1 MAVTQVFASQYN
13 TWVPSF
19 EDSNRLLVDFSR
31 NPKDFSL
38 NKYIQVVPV
47 KKTIGYYLKMTLEER
62 MRLLDTKLSNFSWAD
77 GDDAPLGKMQ
87 TESFGFN
94 QFNCQR
100 FAYPFSLGD
109 MAIEQAA
116 WDISS
121 QHLDIKAQ
129 QAMTA
134 RTQLVYN
141 VISATNGAIFGSNVS
156 NVTAEKWVNATTANL
171 NIKRS
176 LDTAVNGILKGTGSV
191 VKLNQLQ
198 LVMNPATAKAMAESQ
213 ELVDY
218 LKGSPTALAFVRGE
232 TSEGAE
238 QAHALFGLPP
248 VYAGLKIVVE
258 DAVKVTSRKGQ
269 ATLAQAYVAGDGVA
283 FITARPGGL
292 EGHYGGPSFST
303 VTVFIY
309 DKDDMSV
316 EVKHDVE
323 NRKVNGR
330 VVDTFSPI
338 VTAPI
343 SGWYFYNA
351 I

>member
-1 MAVTQVFASQYN
+1 MAVIPAFASQYN

-38 NKYIQVVPV
+38 NKYIQIVPV

-62 MRLLDTKLSNFSWAD
+62 MRLLDSNLYNFAWAD

-87 TESFGFN
+87 TESFGFHP
-94 QFNCQR
+94 FTCQR
-100 FAYPFSLGD
+100 FAFPFSLGD

-134 RTQLVYN
+134 RTQLV
-141 VISATNGAIFGSNVS
+141 IKGITATNGVIFGSQFTNA
-156 NVTAEKWVNATTANL
+156 TADKWSNATTANL
-171 NIKRS
+171 NIKKS
-176 LDTAVNGILKGTGSV
+176 LDVAVAGILKNTGSV

-198 LVMNPATAKAMAESQ
+198 LVMNPNTAKSMSESQ

-248 VYAGLKIVVE
+248 VYAGLKIIVE

-269 ATLAQAYVAGDGVA
+269 ATLAQAFVLDDNVA

-303 VTVFIY
+303 VTLFIY

-330 VVDTFSPI
+330 VVDTFVSI
-338 VTAPI
+338 VTAPV
-343 SGWYFYNA
+343 SGWYFYNL
-351 I
+351 